1 MGRPIAYPELTHKSK
16 TPFHDPK
23 RLIILTAQMAYPI
36 NGENGNTEPLY
47 RITFARC
54 IISPCLA
61 DRQFLFT
68 GDKYYELHR
77 TRKPVCRL
85 YASYLH

>member
-23 RLIILTAQMAYPI
+23 RLIILTAEMAYPV

-47 RITFARC
+47 RIRFAR
-54 IISPCLA
+54 
-61 DRQFLFT
+61 
-68 GDKYYELHR
+68 
-77 TRKPVCRL
+77 
-85 YASYLH
+85 